1 MAKKKYTVSGG
12 KLILTLEPADGG
24 WFAVTTPMDPA
35 VQTQAKTIPEAFEIV
50 RDAMKVL
57 QQGRAKLAKDQKR
70 RSA

>member
-1 MAKKKYTVSGG
+1 MAKKYTVSDG
-12 KLILTLEPADGG
+12 KIVITLEEAERG

-35 VQTQAKTIPEAFEIV
+35 VQTQAKTIPEAFEMV

-57 QQGRAKLAKDQKR
+57 QKGRAKLAKDQKR